1 MSGTIKKA
9 QRFVI
14 LKNKIMETTALKIIL
29 SISSPSFQHQ
39 GFIPAEFTCDGS
51 GKNPE
56 IHIDGIP
63 EQAKTLAL
71 IVEDPDAPGKI
82 FDHWVVWNIPPSDTI
97 YANSVPGLEGS
108 NSRGKLGYTPPCPPS
123 GVHRYFFKVYA
134 LDSLLVIKEGASK
147 QTVEN
152 ILRPH
157 LVGYGELIGLYKKRD
172 RD

>member
-1 MSGTIKKA
+1 
-9 QRFVI
+9 
-14 LKNKIMETTALKIIL
+14 L
-29 SISSPSFQHQ
+29 SISSPSFQHE
-39 GFIPAEFTCDGS
+39 GCIPAEFTCEGS

-56 IHIDGIP
+56 INIDGIP

-71 IVEDPDAPGKI
+71 IMDDPDAPGKI

-97 YANSVPGLEGS
+97 YANSVPGREGK

-123 GVHRYFFKVYA
+123 GVHRYYFKVYA
-134 LDSLLVIKEGASK
+134 LDSLLNIEEGANK

-157 LVGYGELIGLYKKRD
+157 IVGYGEVIGLYKKQS
-172 RD
+172 